1 MATGNAKDSVVL
13 VMDYIQ
19 NIRHQLIML
28 ETELLILNKNGDA
41 ENVGQME
48 IYTKDTELGVTEVKP
63 CG

>member
-28 ETELLILNKNGDA
+28 ETELRILKKNGDA

>member
-28 ETELLILNKNGDA
+28 ETELLILKKNGDA

-48 IYTKDTELGVTEVKP
+48 IYTKDTELGVTGVKP